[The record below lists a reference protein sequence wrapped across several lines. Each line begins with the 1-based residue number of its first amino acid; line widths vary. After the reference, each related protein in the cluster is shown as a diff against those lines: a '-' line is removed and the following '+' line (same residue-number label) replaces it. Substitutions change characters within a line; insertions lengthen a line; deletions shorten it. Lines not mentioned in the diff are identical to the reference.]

1 MKTTITFKQINKLA
15 IPALI
20 SGVSEPILSLTDAAI
35 VGNILFNASESLA
48 AVGIVTTFL
57 SMLIWILGQTRSA
70 ISSLV
75 SQYLGANNLDAIKTL
90 PAQAILLIT
99 SLSIVIIILTYPFAE
114 YIFKLYNA
122 SDIILDYSVNYYR
135 IRVFGFPFT
144 LFTIAVFGTF
154 RGLQNTFY
162 PMIIAIVG
170 TVINIVLDV
179 ILVYGIEGIL
189 PAMHIEGAGYASVIA
204 QLIMALL
211 SIYYL
216 LVKTTFSLKVSL
228 TLNKEIKTF
237 SLMILNL
244 FVRTLAL
251 NITLY
256 YASAFS
262 TSYGKEYIA
271 AYTIAIN
278 LWFLGAFII
287 DGYSS
292 AGNILSGKLF
302 GQENY
307 QALLRLSSKLIKY
320 GIILGI
326 SMAII
331 GGLFYEII
339 GTVFTKDPKVLHE
352 FYQVFWIILLMQPL
366 CALAFIFDGVFKG
379 LGKMK
384 YLRNVLLFSTFMVFL
399 PLLFWLD
406 SMNYKLY
413 GIFIAFTAWIIAR
426 GVPLIIKFRQ
436 QFSLLSQKV

>member
-35 VGNILFNASESLA
+35 VGNIQFDATESLA